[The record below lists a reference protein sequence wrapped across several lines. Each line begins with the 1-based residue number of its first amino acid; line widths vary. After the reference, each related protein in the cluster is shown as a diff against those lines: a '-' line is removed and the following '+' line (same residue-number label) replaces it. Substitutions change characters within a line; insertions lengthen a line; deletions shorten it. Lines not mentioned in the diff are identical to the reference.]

1 MKRRLALSL
10 GALVAALSFSSCSSV
25 DHGEVV
31 AEVNGRQLSRD
42 QLASLTEGKTD
53 GATVRSA
60 LTQWVRVVSLSD
72 EVGDISTPEE
82 LLTEG
87 TLVLAA
93 MIPQVS
99 AAPRAEFE
107 KGLAGGPYLCLA
119 AITLGTEVPAAQV
132 MAELEAG
139 LPFADAAVQY
149 STNQTL
155 AQSGGVVYDSE
166 GNSCLDSA
174 SFDIA
179 FPQIRGVL
187 ADAGA
192 TVGQPVVVTDASGD
206 LVLLLRAF
214 DDLTLDEQRLITQN
228 ELGAAL
234 LAEAQRADISI
245 SPRMGEWN
253 QEQAQVVPLGD
264 G

>member
-87 TLVLAA
+87 NLVLAA

-99 AAPRAEFE
+99 AAPRPSSRRASPV
-107 KGLAGGPYLCLA
+107 ARTCAWP
-119 AITLGTEVPAAQV
+119 PS
-132 MAELEAG
+132 
-139 LPFADAAVQY
+139 P
-149 STNQTL
+149 
-155 AQSGGVVYDSE
+155 
-166 GNSCLDSA
+166 SA
-174 SFDIA
+174 
-179 FPQIRGVL
+179 
-187 ADAGA
+187 
-192 TVGQPVVVTDASGD
+192 
-206 LVLLLRAF
+206 
-214 DDLTLDEQRLITQN
+214 
-228 ELGAAL
+228 
-234 LAEAQRADISI
+234 
-245 SPRMGEWN
+245 PRCRRRR
-253 QEQAQVVPLGD
+253 
-264 G
+264 